1 MTDPTI
7 SQAAREA
14 GEMVALLRRDA
25 EKLGGPLTETE
36 MKGWVTPQRMLDAI
50 CAERF
55 IAAADLISRLSA
67 TPIEALQQR
76 VERLEVAL
84 RGLLSSYIG
93 TCRFDGRVISE
104 IEQHHCV
111 IDARAALGDDVG

>member
-1 MTDPTI
+1 MPKTDAPPMTDNDDLRERAKVEQI
-7 SQAAREA
+7 DREA
-14 GEMVALLRRDA
+14 AA
-25 EKLGGPLTETE
+25 EWT
-36 MKGWVTPQRMLDAI
+36 
-50 CAERF
+50 F
-55 IAAADLISRLSA
+55 IECRHCSEYEGDFEADLARDFAHHRLA
-67 TPIEALQQR
+67 AIEALQQR

-93 TCRFDGRVISE
+93 TCRFNGRVISE